1 MSGTVLAGHRGP
13 FWLYSQFVSN
23 WAPFFVLRW
32 WVTTF
37 FLKHLRTLENA
48 LTKAYGY
55 PQYID
60 QLYILS
66 HKTTAESG
74 LPPQWFELLDGR
86 GEGFESGQ
94 IEPGWHF
101 FFCFICCFSFHLWR
115 AVLLQVLQWLATEK
129 KYGWHAPLCCIP
141 AHIKHEMWLILLSEK
156 KDPSHYIT
164 MKLQLILMQLLC
176 FPS

>member
-1 MSGTVLAGHRGP
+1 MEQSWLVIVDPFDFTRNSSPTEHLFLCSG
-13 FWLYSQFVSN
+13 
-23 WAPFFVLRW
+23 
-32 WVTTF
+32 TTF
-37 FLKHLRTLENA
+37 FLKHLRTLEIT

-60 QLYILS
+60 QLYISS

-94 IEPGWHF
+94 IEPGCHF
-101 FFCFICCFSFHLWR
+101 FFVSSAVSPFTSGGQCCSKYCSDLQLKKVWMTCTTLLHSSSHKAWNVVNFI
-115 AVLLQVLQWLATEK
+115 V
-129 KYGWHAPLCCIP
+129 G
-141 AHIKHEMWLILLSEK
+141 K